1 MFLVNHQL
9 CHLDFPEDY
18 YCEVD
23 GEPGDGTKRG
33 DCEEG
38 QVCMEDGDCSKLYI
52 VSLWENFTD

>member
-1 MFLVNHQL
+1 MF
-9 CHLDFPEDY
+9 HLDFPEDY

-38 QVCMEDGDCSKLYI
+38 KVCMKNGECSKLYI
-52 VSLWENFTD
+52 ESLLRKIVSD